1 MDGEEKF
8 TIFWS
13 DIIIRNLCAIVL
25 AFITET
31 QFSCP
36 PESEQR
42 RLLLLAVLVF
52 VFSFFFS
59 GGHLN
64 RKRLHFVKSQTKIC
78 PAQPWVLWEYKLVID
93 LKLLLLPLP
102 LARDLHLAGSGW
114 WVDQIF
120 TRCRVGSVGLCYDQ
134 LLLFVL
140 LILSF

>member
-1 MDGEEKF
+1 M
-8 TIFWS
+8 
-13 DIIIRNLCAIVL
+13 
-25 AFITET
+25 
-31 QFSCP
+31 
-36 PESEQR
+36 
-42 RLLLLAVLVF
+42 AVLVF
-52 VFSFFFS
+52 FFFFS

-102 LARDLHLAGSGW
+102 LARDLHLAGRGW

-120 TRCRVGSVGLCYDQ
+120 TRWRVGSGGLCYDQ